1 MTSINSIRTLLYTL
15 WTQHKAVLLILFWH
29 MANILTYSLILEPS
43 AAVTLTDSFTASII
57 LTVEATVSIL
67 SPLAGY
73 VADIKYGQ
81 YKVLKVSTRFMIAF
95 EFFILLI
102 WIFLSSI
109 VNTMDYTSY
118 ILFSIISISV
128 IGYSVARVFFITNIV
143 QFGIEILRDEPTIK
157 SDCYLIMVLFVEQLT
172 ELLIKTCKSSHKS
185 RFHWSNGTV
194 TNSNRNVIGV
204 DAIISVTIVFSV
216 IILFMVEKNAS
227 IFQHYTSKGN
237 PYKLVYGVLL
247 GTEQSLITVAT

>member
-1 MTSINSIRTLLYTL
+1 
-15 WTQHKAVLLILFWH
+15 
-29 MANILTYSLILEPS
+29 
-43 AAVTLTDSFTASII
+43 
-57 LTVEATVSIL
+57 
-67 SPLAGY
+67 
-73 VADIKYGQ
+73 
-81 YKVLKVSTRFMIAF
+81 MIAF
-95 EFFILLI
+95 EIFILLI

-172 ELLIKTCKSSHKS
+172 ELLIKTFKSLFNS
-185 RFHWSNGTV
+185 RFNCRNGTITYGNEIV
-194 TNSNRNVIGV
+194 LGL
-204 DAIISVTIVFSV
+204 DASLSVSIVFSV